1 MHMYEHVHVH
11 IPGLADVVVLYTTP
25 VRAPTVLSLQNFEL
39 YKEKSLK
46 GQIHTQI
53 PQKPS

>member
-11 IPGLADVVVLYTTP
+11 TPGLADVVVLYRTP
-25 VRAPTVLSLQNFEL
+25 VHVPTVLSLQNFEL

-53 PQKPS
+53 PQKPL